1 MQMFTFSFF
10 PVAKKVYIP
19 KHFTNKEAK
28 ELEISLVLLQYLV
41 EIIVQFSN
49 LEFSATKH

>member
-19 KHFTNKEAK
+19 EHFTNKAAK
-28 ELEISLVLLQYLV
+28 ELEVSLVLFQCQRQR
-41 EIIVQFSN
+41 IVRLIES
-49 LEFSATKH
+49 